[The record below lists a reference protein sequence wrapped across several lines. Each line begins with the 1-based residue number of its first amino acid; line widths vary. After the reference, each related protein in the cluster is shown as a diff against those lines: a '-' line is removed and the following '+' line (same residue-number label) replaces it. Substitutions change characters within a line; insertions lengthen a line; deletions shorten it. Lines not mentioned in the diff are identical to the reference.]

1 MPAQPYTTDGD
12 QGFIGLNSRDNPVM
26 LETGMVTKS
35 VNFRFNRGI
44 AEVRKGAKRYTFA
57 ALANETMYGSCG
69 YVYPDGSERF
79 VIVVGNGLFLYNPDT
94 DTESQ
99 KIPFPNGEVITASD
113 EVDVYQAQG
122 SGYVYI
128 TRGFNKHVLRWNGT
142 FNAGSISLP
151 SNQTHHNYP
160 KSNHA
165 IFYANRHI
173 VQIDH
178 NTIRVSH
185 YLEDNKWSALDM
197 FSINDGSNDRLV
209 AVTPWTLNEFI
220 IFMRNSIFYASVGV
234 GAYLLSDPATED
246 NSYVKSLATDI
257 GCLAKKSIVQA
268 GGGII
273 FLSDNGVYL
282 LNPASAAGA
291 SQSSPEGMRLLTLA
305 EPMSAPIDDVI
316 ARINYNYVSNAAA
329 IYWEN
334 RYYLAVP
341 LDNSQTN
348 NAILIYNFINKSWES
363 VDVYPSGFDVHR
375 FLVAKKDNKRRLWAI
390 DPNEGIFLLEELNWD
405 EFGPGVGTPVLDNP
419 NSRLDSQGCKISS
432 TAYTPNNIEGE
443 LVSRAYIFKTSADKR
458 FSSVQSDV
466 NFPQFGE
473 VEVEFTTTNPDT
485 NTKLLDFSPVKNE
498 DYILRLPARKIA
510 YSGQVRFKTNSFRP
524 AIRSVSVEAQLV
536 GHNIHTKQ

>member
-1 MPAQPYTTDGD
+1 
-12 QGFIGLNSRDNPVM
+12 
-26 LETGMVTKS
+26 
-35 VNFRFNRGI
+35 
-44 AEVRKGAKRYTFA
+44 
-57 ALANETMYGSCG
+57 
-69 YVYPDGSERF
+69 
-79 VIVVGNGLFLYNPDT
+79 
-94 DTESQ
+94 
-99 KIPFPNGEVITASD
+99 
-113 EVDVYQAQG
+113 
-122 SGYVYI
+122 
-128 TRGFNKHVLRWNGT
+128 
-142 FNAGSISLP
+142 
-151 SNQTHHNYP
+151 
-160 KSNHA
+160 
-165 IFYANRHI
+165 
-173 VQIDH
+173 
-178 NTIRVSH
+178 
-185 YLEDNKWSALDM
+185 
-197 FSINDGSNDRLV
+197 
-209 AVTPWTLNEFI
+209 
-220 IFMRNSIFYASVGV
+220 
-234 GAYLLSDPATED
+234 
-246 NSYVKSLATDI
+246 
-257 GCLAKKSIVQA
+257 
-268 GGGII
+268 
-273 FLSDNGVYL
+273 
-282 LNPASAAGA
+282 
-291 SQSSPEGMRLLTLA
+291 MRLLTLA